1 MSTKNLEIERL
12 RAVAVIMT
20 TVAHGIFS
28 SFLPTYMLYSYT
40 GVDMFFVIS
49 GFVVTLSFIK
59 LLPEFIKDE
68 DLDSRLK
75 KAQVA
80 LKTFY
85 LRRVFRILP
94 LALFWLAMYMYLS
107 LYFAKAG
114 GGGNFGP
121 PEDIFREVVA
131 VLSGFHNYLVS
142 YGLTGNISHFWS
154 LAVEE
159 QFYAVLPLFL
169 ILFVTKK
176 TRLKYIAIILGVIL
190 IVVPFI
196 RDAFGL
202 IFFKHIYAQRY
213 FSLLFGVVLALFFKK
228 RDTFA
233 NPKDGFIFKHLSL
246 KLTQIAT
253 IAEVVESRVWCVVKS
268 LILDNILL
276 FIQSVPK
283 VATSITLLAVIW
295 ILPGIPQDG
304 NGNHMHV
311 FGYVV
316 IGLSASVLVFL
327 ASKEE
332 GWILNI
338 PILKNI
344 LEYVGGRSYCIY
356 LAHFAFVRLRPTL
369 LSLYYGQIPR
379 WVETTPKGVFLQ
391 NTLMWIGLLVVS
403 ELCYRLLEK
412 PMMNIGKV
420 YIKESLSKK

>member
-1 MSTKNLEIERL
+1 MNTKNLEIERL

-28 SFLPTYMLYSYT
+28 SFLPTFLLYSYT
-40 GVDMFFVIS
+40 GVDIFFVIS

-59 LLPEFIKDE
+59 LLPEFTKE
-68 DLDSRLK
+68 ESFESRIQ

-80 LKTFY
+80 LRTFY
-85 LRRVFRILP
+85 LRRAFRILP
-94 LALFWLAMYMYLS
+94 LAIFWLATYMYLS

-121 PEDIFREVVA
+121 PEDIFREVIA

-176 TRLKYIAIILGVIL
+176 NRLKYIAVILGVIL

-228 RDTFA
+228 RNVLS
-233 NPKDGFIFKHLSL
+233 NPKNGFIFKHLKAKFAPIGGASY
-246 KLTQIAT
+246 I
-253 IAEVVESRVWCVVKS
+253 V
-268 LILDNILL
+268 DNLLL
-276 FIQSVPK
+276 FIQNVPK
-283 VATSITLLAVIW
+283 VVTSVILITVIW
-295 ILPGIPQDG
+295 VLPGIPKIIGEDY
-304 NGNHMHV
+304 MHV
-311 FGYVV
+311 FGFAV
-316 IGLSASVLVFL
+316 IGLTASVLVFL

-338 PILKNI
+338 PVLRNI
-344 LEYVGGRSYCIY
+344 LEYIGGRSYCIY
-356 LAHFAFVRLRPTL
+356 LGHFAFVRLRPTL
-369 LSLYYGQIPR
+369 LSLYYSQIPR
-379 WVETTPKGVFLQ
+379 WVETTPKGLFLQ
-391 NTLMWIGLLVVS
+391 NVLMWVGLLVIS

-412 PMMNIGKV
+412 PMMDVGKV
-420 YIKESLSKK
+420 YIAENCVKQVPKL

>member
-1 MSTKNLEIERL
+1 MNTKNLEIERL

-28 SFLPTYMLYSYT
+28 SFLPTFMLYSYT

-59 LLPEFIKDE
+59 LLPEFTKEE
-68 DLDSRLK
+68 DLESRIQ
-75 KAQVA
+75 KAGVA

-85 LRRVFRILP
+85 LRRAFRILP
-94 LALFWLAMYMYLS
+94 LALFWLVMYMYLS

-169 ILFVTKK
+169 VLFVTKK
-176 TRLKYIAIILGVIL
+176 SRLKYIAVIL
-190 IVVPFI
+190 SVILFVVPFI

-233 NPKDGFIFKHLSL
+233 NPKNGFIFRQL
-246 KLTQIAT
+246 KAKFVQTGNTPGI
-253 IAEVVESRVWCVVKS
+253 I
-268 LILDNILL
+268 DNLFL

-283 VATSITLLAVIW
+283 VVTSLILVTVIW
-295 ILPGIPQDG
+295 VLPGIPQDG

-316 IGLSASVLVFL
+316 VGLSASILVFL